1 MTVKV
6 LAENIAKETGLDP
19 DIVEKVIRSEFKL
32 VRDEIRSGDWNPV
45 KLQYLGKFAVK
56 PNRMKYVEEY
66 ERNQQ
71 ERIHSEGNTKVPP
84 AIDGEGTLVED
95 SV

>member
-6 LAENIAKETGLDP
+6 LAEELSNELGLDAEL
-19 DIVEKVIRSEFKL
+19 IERVIKSEFKL
-32 VRDEIRSGDWNPV
+32 VRDEMRSGDWNGV

-56 PNRMKYVEEY
+56 PNRMKYVIKY
-66 ERNQQ
+66 EHSQQ
-71 ERIHSEGNTKVPP
+71 ERVHNEGNTKVPP
-84 AIDGEGTLVED
+84 AIDGEGSLVEN